1 MSIRVHEVG
10 AKRDGSSHKP
20 TLADETIVHILIGDI
35 DGVLAEANKLLQ
47 RGNLFLQEDAPGV
60 LKRLCAAYS
69 DLLASRLNKSF
80 KTHTE
85 KKIEDVTNA
94 LRAFLGR
101 VRGWN
106 HTNPNKEE
114 LARMCNALATLL
126 DASHTPMLSRQR
138 AFEKS
143 DVLQSFA

>member
-1 MSIRVHEVG
+1 MSIRVHEVA
-10 AKRDGSSHKP
+10 AKRGGSSHKP
-20 TLADETIVHILIGDI
+20 TLPDETIVDILIGDI
-35 DGVLAEANKLLQ
+35 DGVLAEANKLLKS
-47 RGNLFLQEDAPGV
+47 GFLQEDAPGV
-60 LKRLCAAYS
+60 LGRLCAAYS

-114 LARMCNALATLL
+114 LARMCNALGTLL
-126 DASHTPMLSRQR
+126 DASHEPMLSRLR

-143 DVLQSFA
+143 DVLESFA